1 MGHLVSELIR
11 ERTRITTWV
20 IRVINLLTKS
30 P

>member
-11 ERTRITTWV
+11 ERTRFTTWV